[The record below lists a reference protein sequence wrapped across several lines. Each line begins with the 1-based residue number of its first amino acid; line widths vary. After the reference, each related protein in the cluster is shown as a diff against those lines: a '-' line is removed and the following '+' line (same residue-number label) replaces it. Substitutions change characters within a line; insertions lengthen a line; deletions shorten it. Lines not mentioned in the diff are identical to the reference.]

1 LCDQRDAF
9 GWYCVSQGTMWMS
22 GESALWYV
30 RSRYTTSDLDRG
42 RRQQEVIEAIFEQLL
57 NVDGLRR
64 APELYEI
71 YKRNVTTN
79 LDFDFISNLLP
90 IASHLADTRTVDRYS
105 IGGEQ
110 VYNWT
115 TTSGAMVL
123 VPVREAVLEVM
134 RQVVSEP

>member
-1 LCDQRDAF
+1 
-9 GWYCVSQGTMWMS
+9 
-22 GESALWYV
+22 
-30 RSRYTTSDLDRG
+30 
-42 RRQQEVIEAIFEQLL
+42 L